1 MNPKRKETIERCANL
16 VQSMLPKS
24 NNGEI
29 TRKWLESLTDK
40 EFDELMVKFA
50 NGEEFLQI
58 ITPVGEDDFRLDTDT
73 LQKVADENG
82 VNLYHRIWIKDDEGG
97 YELSN
102 KKSMVIHLPIRIQQ
116 QLIAKKVSIPKD
128 NDHIDVFTGQV
139 TSKESKAAR
148 LSYPEVNS
156 LLAMGLIKT
165 VEEMMHFRGG
175 SENGVRLIEQS
186 IMQMGRAS
194 ANALKPYTG
203 NVGSTMMLHSYLT
216 AMMLRTTLLTKVGTA

>member
-1 MNPKRKETIERCANL
+1 MTPKRKATIERCVNL

-24 NNGEI
+24 DNGEI
-29 TRKWLESLTDK
+29 TRRWLESLSDK
-40 EFDELMVKFA
+40 EFDELMMKFA
-50 NGEEFLQI
+50 NGQEFLQL
-58 ITPVGEDDFRLDTDT
+58 ITPVGEDKYRLDTDT
-73 LQKVADENG
+73 LQKVADENN

-102 KKSMVIHLPIRIQQ
+102 KKSMVIHLPIRVQQ

-156 LLAMGLIKT
+156 LLAM
-165 VEEMMHFRGG
+165 MHFRGG

-194 ANALKPYTG
+194 ANALKPYSG

-216 AMMLRTTLLTKVGTA
+216 AMMLKTTLLTK